1 MNNALAGKGELVDDN
16 HKAVEE
22 NGIFSQ
28 KHALI
33 KDKIIQ
39 YAEKPLIPTK
49 VFAKVLIFYK
59 RYIILLKARQI
70 NCQMELHERM

>member
-16 HKAVEE
+16 HKAMEK

-39 YAEKPLIPTK
+39 YAEKP
-49 VFAKVLIFYK
+49 
-59 RYIILLKARQI
+59 
-70 NCQMELHERM
+70 